1 MERFELNPPSRR
13 WIVRQVL
20 VGLALVLVTV
30 FALVFQFTDQYDV
43 TVGSVASR
51 DIRSPQDI
59 TYQSDILSREAR
71 EEAMLEVVPIY
82 TRPAPD
88 IARQQ
93 LRRLRQ
99 VLEFLSAVRADP
111 FATQAQKIS
120 WVLAVDELETLSAN
134 NLNTLFALSDGGW
147 NRVQLEARGLLDQVM
162 RSEELRAQNLEQ
174 QRQRIPVLVPLDLA
188 QDEANLVAALVQRFI
203 VPNSFYDEEATL
215 RARQQA
221 AEDSEP
227 VRRTVRSGE
236 VIVREGS
243 VVTELA
249 MESLEQLGLTGQE
262 WSWRETG
269 FLAVFSVGA
278 TLLLGGYLFRASPG
292 VLMDAR
298 LEGMTLLLLVV
309 FLLLERLLLPSGP
322 LLLFLFPIA
331 ALGMLLATTIGHAA
345 ATGCVLFVSIVGGWI
360 AGPSLSSMALLAFNG
375 VTAALT
381 LPAYEQTGSI
391 FRSGLLGGVAGAV
404 IRLAFFTAE
413 TQFDALDFGM
423 DAATSL
429 AGGIIASGLT
439 LGALFLLAPLF
450 DLTTTFRLL
459 ELTRPNHPLLQR
471 LLREAPATFHH
482 VMMVA
487 SLAEQAA
494 ERIGANV
501 LLTRAGTYYHD
512 VGKLARPYFFV
523 ENQEGISNPHDRLDP
538 ITSADIVI
546 GHVRDGLEIARQ
558 YHLPSQ
564 VRAFIPEHQG
574 TMRVSFFYNKAVEA
588 AGGEEGLVDESQFR
602 YPGPRPQRRET
613 ALVLLADGC
622 EAATRAARPS
632 SPEAL
637 NDIVES
643 IFQARIEDGQLDECP
658 ITFRELDIVKQTYIR
673 LLRAAYHPRI
683 KYPKSD
689 QERSDQEAPEP
700 ESDQEVPVSEE
711 RAEATV

>member
-1 MERFELNPPSRR
+1 M
-13 WIVRQVL
+13 RQIL

-30 FALVFQFTDQYDV
+30 FALVFRFTDQYDV
-43 TVGSVASR
+43 TVGKVAPR

-59 TYQSDILSREAR
+59 TYESEIMSRQER
-71 EEAMLEVVPIY
+71 EEAMREVEPVY

-88 IARQQ
+88 IARRQ
-93 LRRLRQ
+93 LQRLRD

-111 FATQAQKIS
+111 YATEAQKTS

-134 NLNTLFALSDGGW
+134 NINTLFALSEAGW
-147 NRVQLEARGLLDQVM
+147 NQVQLEARGLLDQVM
-162 RSEELRAQNLEQ
+162 RGEELRVQDLER
-174 QRQRIPVLVPLDLA
+174 QRQRIPVLVPLDLP
-188 QDEANLVAALVQRFI
+188 QDEANLVTALVQSFI
-203 VPNSFYDEEATL
+203 VPNSFYDEEATE
-215 RARQQA
+215 RARLLA
-221 AEDSEP
+221 AEQSEP
-227 VRRTVRSGE
+227 VRRTIRSGE

-243 VVTELA
+243 VVTERA
-249 MESLEQLGLTGQE
+249 MEALQQLGLTGQE

-269 FLAVFSVGA
+269 FQALFAVSA
-278 TLLLGGYLFRASPG
+278 TLLLGGFLFKTSPG

-298 LEGMTLLLLVV
+298 LEGMTLLLLTV

-345 ATGCVLFVSIVGGWI
+345 ATGCVLYISIVGGWI

-375 VTAALT
+375 ITAALT
-381 LPAYEQTGSI
+381 LPDYEQTGSI
-391 FRSGLLGGVAGAV
+391 FRSGLLGGLAGAV
-404 IRLAFFTAE
+404 IRLAFFTGE

-429 AGGIIASGLT
+429 AGGVIASGLT

-450 DLTTTFRLL
+450 DLSTTFRLL

-501 LLTRAGTYYHD
+501 LLTRAGTYFHD

-523 ENQEGISNPHDRLDP
+523 ENQEGISNPHDRLDS

-558 YHLPSQ
+558 YRLPSQ

-574 TMRVSFFYNKAVEA
+574 TMRVSFFYRKAVEA

-613 ALVLLADGC
+613 ALVMLADGA

-632 SPEAL
+632 SPEEL
-637 NDIVES
+637 SSIVES
-643 IFQARIEDGQLDECP
+643 IFQARVEDGQLDECP
-658 ITFRELDIVKQTYIR
+658 ITFRELDIVKQTYIE

-683 KYPKSD
+683 TYPDSD
-689 QERSDQEAPEP
+689 QESP
-700 ESDQEVPVSEE
+700 ESEE
-711 RAEATV
+711 KIEAIP

>member
-1 MERFELNPPSRR
+1 MEHFELNPPSRR
-13 WIVRQVL
+13 WIVRQIL
-20 VGLALVLVTV
+20 VGLALTLVTV
-30 FALVFQFTDQYDV
+30 FALVFRFTDQYDV
-43 TVGSVASR
+43 TVGSVAPR

-59 TYQSDILSREAR
+59 TYESETLSQQAR
-71 EEAMLEVVPIY
+71 EEAMREVASVY

-88 IARQQ
+88 VARQQ
-93 LRRLRQ
+93 LQRLRQ

-111 FATQAQKIS
+111 FATEAQKAS
-120 WVLAVDELETLSAN
+120 WVLAVDELESLSAN
-134 NLNTLFALSDGGW
+134 NLNTLFALSDAGW
-147 NRVQLEARGLLDQVM
+147 SRVQLEARGLLDQVM
-162 RSEELRAQNLEQ
+162 RSEEIRPGNLDD

-203 VPNSFYDEEATL
+203 VPNSFYDEEATERARL
-215 RARQQA
+215 RA
-221 AEDSEP
+221 AEESEP

-236 VIVREGS
+236 IIVREGS
-243 VVTELA
+243 VVNELS
-249 MESLEQLGLTGQE
+249 MEALRQLGLTAQE

-269 FLAVFSVGA
+269 FYAVFSLSAVV
-278 TLLLGGYLFRASPG
+278 LLGGFLFKASPG
-292 VLMDAR
+292 VLLDAR
-298 LEGMTLLLLVV
+298 LEGMTLLLLSI

-331 ALGMLLATTIGHAA
+331 ALGMLLATTIGPAA
-345 ATGCVLFVSIVGGWI
+345 AAGCVLFISLVGGWI

-391 FRSGLLGGVAGAV
+391 FRSGLLGGLAGAV
-404 IRLAFFTAE
+404 IRLAFFTGEA
-413 TQFDALDFGM
+413 QFDALDFGM

-429 AGGIIASGLT
+429 AGGVIASGLT
-439 LGALFLLAPLF
+439 LGTLFVLAPLF
-450 DLTTTFRLL
+450 DLCTTFRLV
-459 ELTRPNHPLLQR
+459 ELTHPNHPLLQR

-538 ITSADIVI
+538 LTSADIVI
-546 GHVRDGLEIARQ
+546 GHVRDGLKIARQ

-574 TMRVSFFYNKAVEA
+574 TMLVYFFYHKAVEA
-588 AGGEEGLVDESQFR
+588 ANGEEGLVDASQFR
-602 YPGPRPQRRET
+602 YSGPRPQRRET
-613 ALVLLADGC
+613 ALVMLADGC

-632 SPEAL
+632 SPEEL
-637 NDIVES
+637 SGIVES
-643 IFQARIEDGQLDECP
+643 IFQARIADGQLDDCP
-658 ITFRELDIVKQTYIR
+658 ITLRELDIVRQTYIE
-673 LLRAAYHPRI
+673 LLRGAYHPRV
-683 KYPKSD
+683 KYPDSD
-689 QERSDQEAPEP
+689 EDT
-700 ESDQEVPVSEE
+700 SEQ
-711 RAEATV
+711 